1 MHGVDQSLINP
12 FSGPSSDLP
21 SPCAMILAAGRGER
35 MRPLTDTCPKP
46 MLLAGG
52 KPLIGWHLEA
62 LATAGF
68 KRVVINHAH
77 LGHLI
82 EQGLGDG
89 HSYGVQIA
97 YSAEASALETAG
109 GIRKALPLMV
119 HHTGALPFLVVNGD
133 VFCDWPMARAAHQL
147 SEWSKLDNTQRPLAH
162 LVLVPNPPHNP
173 KGDFTLLP
181 NGLVSAETSLSGAS
195 AGEELS
201 CTFSGIGI
209 YQEALFKD
217 LPLGQPLKLAPILRQ
232 AMSQGCV
239 TGELHTGL
247 WLDIGTPERL
257 NDLNEYL
264 ATRRQAALVKAHI
277 SDNTAG
283 EEPYAP

>member
-1 MHGVDQSLINP
+1 
-12 FSGPSSDLP
+12 
-21 SPCAMILAAGRGER
+21 MILAAGRGER

-62 LATAGF
+62 LAAAGF

-97 YSAEASALETAG
+97 YSAEGVALETAG
-109 GIRKALPLMV
+109 GIRKALPLLRQLS
-119 HHTGALPFLVVNGD
+119 GASSFLVVNGD
-133 VFCDWPMARAAHQL
+133 VFCDWPMACATKKLA
-147 SEWSKLDNTQRPLAH
+147 EWSDMEAAQQPLAH
-162 LVLVPNPPHNP
+162 LVLVPNPAHNP
-173 KGDFTLLP
+173 KGDFCLLP
-181 NGLVSAETSLSGAS
+181 SGLVSSDSPSQAGLASSGQ
-195 AGEELS
+195 S

-217 LPLGQPLKLAPILRQ
+217 LPLDQPFKLAPLLRQ
-232 AMSQGCV
+232 AMTEGRV
-239 TGELHTGL
+239 TGELHPGL

-264 ATRRQAALVKAHI
+264 ATRRQCVVDDGHI
-277 SDNTAG
+277 SSTTAG
-283 EEPYAP
+283 EEPSHYE